1 METYL
6 ASLENHIRLMLR
18 IIMENAR
25 TTAESWELDKPRE
38 FWLEDYC
45 AQLALLITMVLE
57 LISSWSLKLG

>member
-1 METYL
+1 
-6 ASLENHIRLMLR
+6 
-18 IIMENAR
+18 MENAR